1 MPELAPLLTPN
12 RRELPELIREFHRQA
27 SPWLPAGLGNHLHWG
42 PPVQQPSPALSCAAL
57 NRIIEH
63 AVGDFT
69 VTVEAGLPLA
79 ELQAALAEKN
89 QWLAIDPPLAG
100 PSSIGGLVA
109 RGLSGRLR
117 HRHLNLR
124 DQIIGISL
132 IRADGTGAKAG
143 GRVVKNV
150 AGYDLMRL
158 FCGSWGSLGLI
169 TELSLRTQP
178 IPPLRQLLRAEG
190 SAVGLQQLRQ
200 QLLLHSPL
208 ALELLEWRQGPGS
221 ESTQGPAQNQGQ
233 PWLEIGLVS
242 LDAAALADQKEKLL
256 ALASSVQAVQISET
270 GQNTYPATTY
280 PATTY
285 PASTYPA
292 STEPVAINHWLLRL
306 GVEPLRSQ
314 ELLGR
319 PEARGWQLRLGAAS
333 GLGLAEAP
341 FKVQPA
347 YRVEA
352 LRQACQELGGSLTV
366 LQAPPGS
373 AIPAWGDAP
382 ARSLIEAI
390 KRQFDPLQQLAR
402 GRLPGV
408 APRQAGPPRQA
419 VGP

>member
-1 MPELAPLLTPN
+1 MPELAPLLTPD
-12 RRELPELIREFHRQA
+12 RGDLAEQIREFHRQA
-27 SPWLPAGLGNHLHWG
+27 SPWVPAGLGNHLHWG
-42 PPVQQPSPALSCAAL
+42 PPLPQPSPALSCANL

-63 AVGDFT
+63 AVEDFT

-79 ELQAALAEKN
+79 DLQAALAEKN

-100 PSSIGGLVA
+100 ASSIGGLVA

-117 HRHLNLR
+117 HRYLNLR

-132 IRADGTGAKAG
+132 LRADGTGAKAG

-190 SAVGLQQLRQ
+190 GAAGLQQLRQ

-221 ESTQGPAQNQGQ
+221 ESTQGQAHKQGQ
-233 PWLEIGLVS
+233 PWLDIGLVS
-242 LDAAALADQKEKLL
+242 LDATALADQKEQLQ
-256 ALASSVQAVQISET
+256 ALVHSVRTVRISET
-270 GQNTYPATTY
+270 GQNTYAAT
-280 PATTY
+280 PY
-285 PASTYPA
+285 PASA
-292 STEPVAINHWLLRL
+292 DPVAANHWLLRL
-306 GVEPLRSQ
+306 GLEPLRGQ

-341 FKVQPA
+341 FRAQPP

-382 ARSLIEAI
+382 ARSLIEAV

-408 APRQAGPPRQA
+408 APRLSGPTRQV
-419 VGP
+419 VGL

>member
-132 IRADGTGAKAG
+132 IRADGTCAKAG

-200 QLLLHSPL
+200 QLLLHCPL

-221 ESTQGPAQNQGQ
+221 ESTQGQAQNQGQ

-270 GQNTYPATTY
+270 GQNTYPATTNPASTD
-280 PATTY
+280 PATTD
-285 PASTYPA
+285 PA

-306 GVEPLRSQ
+306 GVEPLRGQ

-341 FKVQPA
+341 FRAQPA

-382 ARSLIEAI
+382 ARSLIEAV

>member
-200 QLLLHSPL
+200 QLLLHCPL

-221 ESTQGPAQNQGQ
+221 ESTQGQAQNQGQ

-270 GQNTYPATTY
+270 GQNTYPATTD
-280 PATTY
+280 
-285 PASTYPA
+285 PA

-306 GVEPLRSQ
+306 GVEPLRGQ

-382 ARSLIEAI
+382 ARSLIEAV